1 MVKEGARMKHL
12 LIRSFNEKK
21 PIEIIYQ
28 SKDNSFSKRVILV
41 RAMEETY
48 IKAYCFEKRAI
59 RIFRI
64 DSILAAAPIKE
75 NKRERFYA

>member
-1 MVKEGARMKHL
+1 MRHL
-12 LIRSFNEKK
+12 LIRSLNEKK

-41 RAMEETY
+41 KVMGETY
-48 IKAYCFEKRAI
+48 IKAYCFEKRAL
-59 RIFRI
+59 RIFKV